1 MFAPQLLSCEKES
14 FGLCLSSYLLHWKQG
29 FDTSTLVEDR
39 SLPIIVVA
47 EAGKRLSG
55 VILGT
60 KFPLSHYM
68 RKAYL
73 PTMCIS
79 YLLLCNKLPQTSAA

>member
-1 MFAPQLLSCEKES
+1 MFAPQLVSCKKES
-14 FGLCLSSYLLHWKQG
+14 FGLFLSSYLLHWKQA

-60 KFPLSHYM
+60 KFPLSSIPLYE
-68 RKAYL
+68 KKSDEKGLLAYHV
-73 PTMCIS
+73 
-79 YLLLCNKLPQTSAA
+79 Y